1 MLKVSLIV
9 RNRTPSQKREN
20 VRNMSTRISFKF
32 AALAIV
38 ALAGMAVVYAVTTN
52 YVSFLNTGNI
62 KGIGVGVYT
71 DSTCTQRVST
81 VDWGL
86 LEGGT
91 TSDAIVYVRNEGNA
105 PVSLS
110 LQTTNWNP
118 SNANEY
124 ISLAWDYDGQ
134 QIGVNGVIA
143 VVLSL
148 SVASN
153 VQGIPAF
160 SFTVIIA
167 ATG

>member
-1 MLKVSLIV
+1 MSLVV
-9 RNRTPSQKREN
+9 RNRTLFQKKEN
-20 VRNMSTRISFKF
+20 VRSMSTTVSLKF
-32 AALAIV
+32 AALALLAI
-38 ALAGMAVVYAVTTN
+38 AGMAVVYAVTTN

-62 KGIGVGVYT
+62 KGIGVGVYA

-91 TSDAIVYVRNEGNA
+91 TSNVTVYVRNEGNA
-105 PVSLS
+105 PVTIS

-124 ISLAWDYDGQ
+124 ITLTWDYGGQ
-134 QIGVNGVIA
+134 QIGVNGVVPVI
-143 VVLSL
+143 LSL

-153 VQGIPAF
+153 VQGIPTF